1 MRAQFTFFHQG
12 YDLLKE
18 NDPFMRQV
26 ATEVDR
32 LRKEAEV
39 NIRSMD
45 DRHSLVTPQHLQ
57 VASHGDTQMLVLH
70 FFFEAA
76 VSSEMDHN
84 KVNPD
89 YSRVKH

>member
-57 VASHGDTQMLVLH
+57 VPCTWG
-70 FFFEAA
+70 
-76 VSSEMDHN
+76 
-84 KVNPD
+84 
-89 YSRVKH
+89 YSNVGIA